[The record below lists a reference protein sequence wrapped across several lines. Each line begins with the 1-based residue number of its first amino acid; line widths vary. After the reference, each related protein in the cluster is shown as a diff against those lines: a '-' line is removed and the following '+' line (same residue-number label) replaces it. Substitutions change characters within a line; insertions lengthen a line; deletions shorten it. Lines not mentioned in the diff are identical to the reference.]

1 MAKREISEINA
12 GSMAD
17 IAFLLLI
24 FFLVTT
30 TMEVDAGIARQLPL
44 KLDTPPP
51 ENLEFNERNVLKILA
66 NSQDD
71 LLVEDKFI
79 EIGDL
84 EEVVRDFY
92 TANTS
97 GRDVDPTMPL
107 YNRVN
112 LGDCVNQ
119 INGITTRLEEN
130 PDDMLLK
137 SEMNKWTIKKE
148 LCESLPTQSYME
160 IHKSAVIQL
169 KNQSGTS
176 YGLYIQIHNTI
187 QRVVNELRVLKCDE
201 MGWGNYFDLKPD
213 MNEEDAVVM
222 DRLKILVPERIIESK
237 IES

>member
-1 MAKREISEINA
+1 MARREVGEINA

-51 ENLEFNERNVLKILA
+51 DNIEFNERNVLKILA
-66 NSQDD
+66 NSKDD

-79 EIGDL
+79 EIDDL
-84 EEVVRDFY
+84 EEIVSDFY

-97 GRDVDPTMPL
+97 GNDVDPTMPI
-107 YNRVN
+107 YKPVN
-112 LGDCVNQ
+112 LAMCQTQ
-119 INGITTRLEEN
+119 ITNLTESVEKN
-130 PDDMLLK
+130 PDDKLLQ
-137 SEMNKWTIKKE
+137 SELNKWKVKLE
-148 LCESLPTQSYME
+148 LCESLPTKSYME

-187 QRVVNELRVLKCDE
+187 QRVVNELRVAKAQE

-213 MNEEDAVVM
+213 MNEEDAIIM

-237 IES
+237 IDS